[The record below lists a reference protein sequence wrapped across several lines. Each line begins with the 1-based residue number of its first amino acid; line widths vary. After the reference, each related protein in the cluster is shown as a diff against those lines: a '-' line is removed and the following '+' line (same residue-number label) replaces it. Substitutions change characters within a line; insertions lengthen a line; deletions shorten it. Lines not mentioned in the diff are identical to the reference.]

1 MPSAAGAAASAAGAA
16 AAVVICCGVLW
27 QRQRARQRR
36 VLMARETG
44 ARPKNAD
51 EEEEFAADWT
61 ELPRCVVE
69 AQLKEAREELSAA
82 QEELRELQEHRQA
95 AARLK
100 RESSKRHEASRR
112 RSCSAEELRPAQEP
126 AAGAWTQLR
135 YESSSLG
142 DLRYTTGLPI
152 PLHAIGVVRSCY
164 EDCQGT
170 PRQPGLVPLARATI
184 VLCAGVPPASRARSW
199 PCVPGLQ
206 PHVPSLRARMCP
218 GISPA
223 AFDGFVLHSHAWVI
237 FVFHANTNG
246 AKTLAARTSRGETFP
261 AKIRP
266 PRGQG
271 RGQGGSRVKVGV
283 LATRTPHRPNPV
295 GLSLVRVESVDATKR
310 TVTISGA
317 DVIDGSPVLDIKPY
331 LPPYDAPLP
340 GVKVFTPLEQWYGA
354 DVSPMREVLV
364 GEAEQQQLH
373 EAQGALRMFAGQPQ
387 LALDALRQTLA
398 ADVSRAAH
406 PSRTYKLRFDG
417 LVLTRTRTRT
427 RTSEPEP

>member
-44 ARPKNAD
+44 ARPKNAE
-51 EEEEFAADWT
+51 EEEEFAADWS

-135 YESSSLG
+135 Y
-142 DLRYTTGLPI
+142 TTGLPI

-170 PRQPGLVPLARATI
+170 PHHPNPNPNLNPNPTPNPNPNPHPNPNPGSRHAPPARPRAARARDDRA
-184 VLCAGVPPASRARSW
+184 LRRHPASTSSPHLALWAR
-199 PCVPGLQ
+199 
-206 PHVPSLRARMCP
+206 
-218 GISPA
+218 
-223 AFDGFVLHSHAWVI
+223 
-237 FVFHANTNG
+237 
-246 AKTLAARTSRGETFP
+246 LAAPLVSHRWLS
-261 AKIRP
+261 P
-266 PRGQG
+266 P
-271 RGQGGSRVKVGV
+271 
-283 LATRTPHRPNPV
+283 
-295 GLSLVRVESVDATKR
+295 
-310 TVTISGA
+310 
-317 DVIDGSPVLDIKPY
+317 
-331 LPPYDAPLP
+331 
-340 GVKVFTPLEQWYGA
+340 
-354 DVSPMREVLV
+354 
-364 GEAEQQQLH
+364 
-373 EAQGALRMFAGQPQ
+373 
-387 LALDALRQTLA
+387 
-398 ADVSRAAH
+398 
-406 PSRTYKLRFDG
+406 
-417 LVLTRTRTRT
+417 
-427 RTSEPEP
+427 